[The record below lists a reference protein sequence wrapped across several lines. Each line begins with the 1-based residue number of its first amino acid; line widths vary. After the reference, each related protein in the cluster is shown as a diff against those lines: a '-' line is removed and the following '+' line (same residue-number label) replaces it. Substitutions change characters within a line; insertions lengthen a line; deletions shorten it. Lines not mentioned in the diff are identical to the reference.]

1 MCGIFKLPILSGT
14 MDGME
19 IDHTCIQP
27 CNPHSREDECQAL
40 TFEWSK
46 AKEEVEAGS
55 HAWMSQEV
63 SEWLVSGL

>member
-1 MCGIFKLPILSGT
+1 

-19 IDHTCIQP
+19 TDQACIQP

-55 HAWMSQEV
+55 HARAETIIWV
-63 SEWLVSGL
+63 FP

>member
-1 MCGIFKLPILSGT
+1 MRGIFKLPILSGT

-55 HAWMSQEV
+55 HAWMSRK
-63 SEWLVSGL
+63 